1 MDSAIIL
8 LSRRRKGEDM
18 ITGQRDEA
26 APGNASLGLFLAG
39 AVAVLSSGLA
49 TVSGLKTL
57 NEHRTGPSAQ
67 LLQLASPVI
76 RFLQG
81 NTLWDLVPAF
91 QPDRPL
97 GISNILFWVCV
108 GLLIGMIRIAVTSR
122 RDGNRVQDS
131 LGDLWGALWRPPS
144 LRRAP
149 VTNYMVM
156 FNGPVTNPQ
165 VLQGAAPGA
174 GLDLIAA
181 DLQKLMQAVA
191 NEGLLPE
198 EKKKDACDLLHTIA
212 EEAKRPARERKPA
225 VVKAVLNAIP
235 LVISTAKSLVDL
247 WTEIQPH
254 LISFFM

>member
-1 MDSAIIL
+1 MRTSQKDQTA
-8 LSRRRKGEDM
+8 RR
-18 ITGQRDEA
+18 
-26 APGNASLGLFLAG
+26 NASLGLFLAG
-39 AVAVLSSGLA
+39 ALAIVASGLA
-49 TVSGLKTL
+49 AVSGLKTL
-57 NEHRTGPSAQ
+57 GQHPAGASAQ
-67 LLQLASPVI
+67 LLQFSSPVI

-81 NTLWDLVPAF
+81 KTLWDLVPALE
-91 QPDRPL
+91 PDRPL
-97 GISNILFWVCV
+97 GTSNILFWVCV
-108 GLLIGMIRIAVTSR
+108 GVLVGTIRIALISR

-131 LGDLWGALWRPPS
+131 LGDLWEAFWRTPFV
-144 LRRAP
+144 RRAP

-165 VLQGAAPGA
+165 VSQGAASGT

-235 LVISTAKSLVDL
+235 LVISTVKSLVDL

>member
-1 MDSAIIL
+1 MT
-8 LSRRRKGEDM
+8 
-18 ITGQRDEA
+18 TGQKDGA
-26 APGNASLGLFLAG
+26 ARRNPSLGLFLAG
-39 AVAVLSSGLA
+39 GMAIFTSGLA
-49 TVSGLKTL
+49 VISGLKTL
-57 NEHRTGPSAQ
+57 GEHPTGPSVQ
-67 LLQLASPVI
+67 LLQLGSPVI

-81 NTLWDLVPAF
+81 KTLWDLVPAL
-91 QPDRPL
+91 QPERPL
-97 GISNILFWVCV
+97 GISNVLFWVCLGIVV
-108 GLLIGMIRIAVTSR
+108 GTIRIALTSH
-122 RDGNRVQDS
+122 GEGSRVQDS
-131 LGDLWGALWRPPS
+131 LGDLWGAFWRAPFV
-144 LRRAP
+144 RRAP

-165 VLQGAAPGA
+165 VSQGVASRTE
-174 GLDLIAA
+174 LELIAA

-212 EEAKRPARERKPA
+212 EEAKRPPKERKPA

>member
-1 MDSAIIL
+1 M
-8 LSRRRKGEDM
+8 R
-18 ITGQRDEA
+18 TGQKDETA
-26 APGNASLGLFLAG
+26 RRNASLGLFLAG
-39 AVAVLSSGLA
+39 AMAIFTSGLA
-49 TVSGLKTL
+49 AISGLKTL
-57 NEHRTGPSAQ
+57 GEHPTGPSDQ

-81 NTLWDLVPAF
+81 NTLWDLVPAL

-97 GISNILFWVCV
+97 GIPNILFWVCV
-108 GLLIGMIRIAVTSR
+108 GILVGTIRMAVTSR
-122 RDGNRVQDS
+122 RDGNTVQDS
-131 LGDLWGALWRPPS
+131 LGDLWGAMWRTPFM
-144 LRRAP
+144 RRGP

-165 VLQGAAPGA
+165 VSQGATPGA

-181 DLQKLMQAVA
+181 DLEKLLQAVA
-191 NEGLLPE
+191 TESLLPE
-198 EKKKDACDLLHTIA
+198 EKKKDASDLLHTIA